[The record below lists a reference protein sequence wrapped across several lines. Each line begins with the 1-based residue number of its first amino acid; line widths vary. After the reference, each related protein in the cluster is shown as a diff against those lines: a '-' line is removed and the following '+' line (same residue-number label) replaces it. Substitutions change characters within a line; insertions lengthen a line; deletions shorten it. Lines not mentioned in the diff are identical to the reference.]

1 MPRGN
6 RFEESEMHRER
17 RSERILV
24 VRRIF
29 EPGRIAQAVLEEAYE
44 RLVPSGVWIV
54 RQINKT
60 EPEVEETWHETA
72 TSRALCTG
80 VE

>member
-1 MPRGN
+1 
-6 RFEESEMHRER
+6 MHRER

-24 VRRIF
+24 IRRAF

-54 RQINKT
+54 RISPVRTGQIDKA
-60 EPEVEETWHETA
+60 ELEVEESWHETA
-72 TSRALCTG
+72 ASRTLCTG